1 MRFSLFKQYG
11 AKNSEPVFDA
21 FEHSLRQAGHTIE
34 HDSMHSDVAV
44 IWSVLF
50 NGRMSSNTPIYEY
63 YTRTGKKVIVLEVGG
78 IKRGTTWKVGLNGI
92 NRDAFWGDTGN
103 DDSRARSLGLGLKP
117 WRKDGEYILI
127 CGQHDKSLQWRNMPS
142 MSQWII
148 DTIETIQKHSK
159 RPIIFRPHPRC
170 PLPHI
175 EHEFKNVKRQEPRHL
190 EGTYDDF
197 DMAFDNVFATVG
209 IHPHDAKDVS
219 SDYII
224 QLEDL
229 SKHEKVV
236 AIGEI
241 GIDTFRNLSPINI
254 QKRVMIEQME
264 LAATQNLPIV
274 FHNRDAD
281 NDILDILTRHKFYKA
296 LAHCYSSNLL
306 FAKKLI
312 SLDILLSFS
321 GNVTFKNATNIEA
334 ETIIKIKSNSLFFIY
349 IT

>member
-50 NGRMSSNTPIYEY
+50 NGRMSSNRPIYEY

-103 DDSRARSLGLGLKP
+103 DDSRARSLGLGLNP

-175 EHEFKNVKRQEPRHL
+175 EHEFKNVKRQEPKHIA
-190 EGTYDDF
+190 GTYDDF
-197 DMAFDNVFATVG
+197 DMAFDDIYCTVSWSSNPG
-209 IHPHDAKDVS
+209 IHSVINGVPAFVGPSSLAYDVAGHDINLINYPQTPDRTQWLN
-219 SDYII
+219 DYAWT
-224 QLEDL
+224 EYTV
-229 SKHEKVV
+229 E
-236 AIGEI
+236 EI
-241 GIDTFRNLSPINI
+241 AAGLPL
-254 QKRVMIEQME
+254 KR
-264 LAATQNLPIV
+264 
-274 FHNRDAD
+274 
-281 NDILDILTRHKFYKA
+281 LTP
-296 LAHCYSSNLL
+296 
-306 FAKKLI
+306 KL
-312 SLDILLSFS
+312 
-321 GNVTFKNATNIEA
+321 
-334 ETIIKIKSNSLFFIY
+334 
-349 IT
+349 